1 MKVMLDRDAKLPNR
15 AHKTDAGLYLYCRE
29 KKRIWPGQSAVFDT
43 GVHIQ
48 LPHGYYGE
56 VTSKSGLNIN
66 HGVVSHGGTIDEGYT
81 GSIHAVLYN
90 HGQEAVPFRAGD
102 KICQLVVLPC
112 VIEPVELVDELEETE
127 RGDAGF
133 GSTGR

>member
-15 AHKTDAGLYLYCRE
+15 AHKTDAGLDLYCRE

>member
-1 MKVMLDRDAKLPNR
+1 MKIKLEDGAYMPIR
-15 AHKTDAGLYLYCRE
+15 GHETDAGLDLRTPKAFWLYSGHYL
-29 KKRIWPGQSAVFDT
+29 KIDT
-43 GVHIQ
+43 GVHVAIPEGMVG
-48 LPHGYYGE
+48 LI
-56 VTSKSGLNIN
+56 TSKSGLMAKGITCR
-66 HGVVSHGGTIDEGYT
+66 GTIDSGYT

-112 VIEPVELVDELEETE
+112 VIEPIELVDDLEETE